1 MVGGEA
7 AVTEGLLSVACHTQ
21 AEITPKRQAAEA
33 HSTQEAAKASQGK
46 QERQSRPWR
55 TLVLILLDSDSCPS
69 SSCDSA
75 SVH

>member
-21 AEITPKRQAAEA
+21 VEITPKRQAAAA

-46 QERQSRPWR
+46 QERRSRP
-55 TLVLILLDSDSCPS
+55 
-69 SSCDSA
+69 
-75 SVH
+75 